1 MPKKNI
7 AQIKINRHCL
17 LLNSDNAVSENGTL
31 LRSWVDINYF
41 VKSHFIINE
50 SNVLLANVLAQ
61 FIGLRFLSTSSVLVQ
76 A

>member
-1 MPKKNI
+1 MPKNI

-41 VKSHFIINE
+41 VKSHFINE